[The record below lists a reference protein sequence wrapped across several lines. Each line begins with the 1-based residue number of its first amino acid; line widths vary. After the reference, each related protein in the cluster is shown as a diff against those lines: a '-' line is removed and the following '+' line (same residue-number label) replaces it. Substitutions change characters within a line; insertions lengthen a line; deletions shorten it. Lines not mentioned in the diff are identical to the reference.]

1 MSSMQLNYTAPS
13 ANRSIE
19 WLSACTEEHRARH
32 DIVWND
38 IDDYHSSTASK
49 CFARSYLPRDE
60 DSYDLITKP
69 MK

>member
-19 WLSACTEEHRARH
+19 SCTEKHRARH
-32 DIVWND
+32 DIVWYD
-38 IDDYHSSTASK
+38 IDNYHASTASK

-60 DSYDLITKP
+60 DTYDLITKP